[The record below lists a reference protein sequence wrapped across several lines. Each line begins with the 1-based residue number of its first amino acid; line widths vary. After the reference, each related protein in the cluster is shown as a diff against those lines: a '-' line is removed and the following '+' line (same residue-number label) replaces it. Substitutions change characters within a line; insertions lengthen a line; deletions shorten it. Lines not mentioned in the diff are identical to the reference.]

1 MSGEMPAASPWP
13 RWVRGVLPVAFVLAL
28 LYAWSREWA
37 QSVLASIGAEFACIA
52 VLAVG
57 WRWTQGTFLTRWM
70 GRLLA
75 AYLALELVFL
85 ALGIT
90 LTFGEILFLLALLA
104 LPVWVWDLFIGQ
116 PHKGRFARA
125 RAERRGY
132 EEVDAAYAEEREEK
146 EP

>member
-1 MSGEMPAASPWP
+1 
-13 RWVRGVLPVAFVLAL
+13 LPVAAVLGL
-28 LYAWSREWA
+28 LYLWSRFWA
-37 QSVLASIGAEFACIA
+37 QNVFASIGVELACVV

-57 WRWTQGTFLTRWM
+57 WRWTQGTFLTRWL

-75 AYLALELVFL
+75 AYLALGLVFL
-85 ALGIT
+85 ALAIT

-132 EEVDAAYAEEREEK
+132 EEVDAAYSEEREEK
-146 EP
+146 ER